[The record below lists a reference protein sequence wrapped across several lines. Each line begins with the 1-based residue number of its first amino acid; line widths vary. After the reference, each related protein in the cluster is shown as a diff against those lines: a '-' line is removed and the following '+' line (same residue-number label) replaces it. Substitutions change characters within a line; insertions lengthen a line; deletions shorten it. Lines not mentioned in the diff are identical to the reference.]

1 MRKKRLETMQTGVG
15 DSFTEEPPAKK
26 PFSTNQTQE
35 SIKENS
41 LKDNQS
47 TTIQKK

>member
-41 LKDNQS
+41 FKRQ
-47 TTIQKK
+47 